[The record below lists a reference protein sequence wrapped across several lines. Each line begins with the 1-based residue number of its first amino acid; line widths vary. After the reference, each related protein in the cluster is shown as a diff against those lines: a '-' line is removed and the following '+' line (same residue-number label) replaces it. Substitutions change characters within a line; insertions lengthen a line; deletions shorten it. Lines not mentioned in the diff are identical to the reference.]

1 MMFPGL
7 DSLNLKKPPE
17 YEKIPSRTENAI
29 DYWGGEAYNICERK
43 EGHDVKKCSIKA
55 PFFEIGPKSYLYGQ
69 DVIDLAIAADA
80 ASEKYDVDIIFTTP
94 VVEIARVKAATKRI
108 HVFAPHMDPIYP
120 GRGLADILPESLV
133 AAGAEGVMLNH
144 VEKPVTFEVLGETI
158 KRAEEVGLTTIV
170 CADSMADASK
180 IATLN
185 PDIIVAE
192 PSELIGTG
200 VSVGPEYVKAATD
213 AVKNVN
219 ENILVLTA
227 AGIANG
233 EDVYNTIIAGA
244 DATGSSSGVAKAA
257 DRAAM
262 VDEMIAAVRK
272 AWDER
277 HK

>member
-1 MMFPGL
+1 M
-7 DSLNLKKPPE
+7 SNCK
-17 YEKIPSRTENAI
+17 
-29 DYWGGEAYNICERK
+29 
-43 EGHDVKKCSIKA
+43 IKA

-108 HVFAPHMDPIYP
+108 HVFAPHMDPIEP

-144 VEKPVTFEVLGETI
+144 VEKPLTFDVLEKTI
-158 KRAEEVGLTTIV
+158 ARANEVGLTTIV
-170 CADSMADASK
+170 CAASMADATK
-180 IATLN
+180 IAGLH

-200 VSVGPEYVKAATD
+200 VSVGPEYVAAATD
-213 AVKNVN
+213 CVKKVD

-277 HK
+277 HA

>member
-1 MMFPGL
+1 MI
-7 DSLNLKKPPE
+7 SNCK
-17 YEKIPSRTENAI
+17 
-29 DYWGGEAYNICERK
+29 
-43 EGHDVKKCSIKA
+43 IKA

-69 DVIDLAIAADA
+69 DVIDLAIAADK
-80 ASEKYDVDIIFTTP
+80 ASEKYGVDIIFTTP
-94 VVEIARVKAATKRI
+94 IVEIARVKAATKNI
-108 HVFAPHMDPIYP
+108 HVFAPHMDPIVP

-144 VEKPVTFEVLGETI
+144 VEKPLDFDTLAKTI
-158 KRAEEVGLTTIV
+158 VRAEEVGLTTIV

-200 VSVGPEYVKAATD
+200 VSVEAATKC
-213 AVKNVN
+213 VKDVN
-219 ENILVLTA
+219 ADILVLTA

-233 EDVYNTIIAGA
+233 QDVYNTIIAGA
-244 DATGSSSGVAKAA
+244 DATGSSSGIAKAP

-277 HK
+277 NA

>member
-1 MMFPGL
+1 MA
-7 DSLNLKKPPE
+7 K
-17 YEKIPSRTENAI
+17 RTINT
-29 DYWGGEAYNICERK
+29 
-43 EGHDVKKCSIKA
+43 
-55 PFFEIGPKSYLYGQ
+55 PFFEIGPKSYLYG
-69 DVIDLAIAADA
+69 DDILDLAKAADA
-80 ASEKYDVDIIFTTP
+80 ASAKYGVDIIFTCP
-94 VVEIARVKAATKRI
+94 VVDIRRVAENTSRI

-120 GRGLADILPESLV
+120 GRGLADTLPESLV
-133 AAGAEGVMLNH
+133 AAGATGVMLNH
-144 VEKPVTFEVLGETI
+144 VEKPLAFDVLAETI
-158 KRAEEVGLTTIV
+158 KRADEVGLLSIV

-180 IATLN
+180 IASLN

-200 VSVGPEYVKAATD
+200 VSVGPEYVEAATKC
-213 AVKNVN
+213 VKDVN
-219 ENILVLTA
+219 PNILVLTA
-227 AGIANG
+227 AGIAGG

-277 HK
+277 HN

>member
-1 MMFPGL
+1 M
-7 DSLNLKKPPE
+7 
-17 YEKIPSRTENAI
+17 IPN
-29 DYWGGEAYNICERK
+29 CK
-43 EGHDVKKCSIKA
+43 IKA

-69 DVIDLAIAADA
+69 DVIDLAIAADK
-80 ASEKYDVDIIFTTP
+80 ASEKYGVDIIFTTP
-94 VVEIARVKAATKRI
+94 IVEIARVKAATKHI
-108 HVFAPHMDPIYP
+108 HVFAPHMDPIVP

-144 VEKPVTFEVLGETI
+144 VEKPVDFETLAKTI
-158 KRAEEVGLTTIV
+158 KRAEEVGLATIV

-200 VSVGPEYVKAATD
+200 VSVGPEYVEAATKC
-213 AVKNVN
+213 VKDVN
-219 ENILVLTA
+219 ADILVLTA
-227 AGIANG
+227 AGISNG
-233 EDVYNTIIAGA
+233 QDVYNTISAGA
-244 DATGSSSGVAKAA
+244 DATGSSSGIAKAP

-262 VDEMIAAVRK
+262 VEEMIAAVRK

-277 HK
+277 NA

>member
-1 MMFPGL
+1 MNP
-7 DSLNLKKPPE
+7 
-17 YEKIPSRTENAI
+17 
-29 DYWGGEAYNICERK
+29 
-43 EGHDVKKCSIKA
+43 KCTIKA

-120 GRGLADILPESLV
+120 GRGLADTLPESLV

-144 VEKPVTFEVLGETI
+144 VEKPLGLHVLKQTI
-158 KRAEEVGLTTIV
+158 ERADEVGLTTIV
-170 CADSMADASK
+170 CTDSCAEAAMVAK
-180 IATLN
+180 LRPN
-185 PDIIVAE
+185 IIVAE

-200 VSVGPEYVKAATD
+200 VSVGPEYVAAATN
-213 AVKNVN
+213 AVKDVDPD
-219 ENILVLTA
+219 ILVLTA

-233 EDVYNTIIAGA
+233 KDVYDTIIAGA

-277 HK
+277 HN

>member
-1 MMFPGL
+1 M
-7 DSLNLKKPPE
+7 SKTCK
-17 YEKIPSRTENAI
+17 
-29 DYWGGEAYNICERK
+29 
-43 EGHDVKKCSIKA
+43 IKA

-69 DVIDLAIAADA
+69 DVIDLAIAADK
-80 ASEKYDVDIIFTTP
+80 ASEKYGVDIIFTTP
-94 VVEIARVKAATKRI
+94 IVEIARVKAATKHI
-108 HVFAPHMDPIYP
+108 HVFAPHMDPIVP
-120 GRGLADILPESLV
+120 GRGLADVLPESLV

-144 VEKPVTFEVLGETI
+144 VEKPLTLATLKATI

-170 CADSMADASK
+170 CADSIVEAGM
-180 IATLN
+180 IAKLN

-200 VSVGPEYVKAATD
+200 LTSGPEYVAA
-213 AVKNVN
+213 AAKSVKDVN
-219 ENILVLTA
+219 PDILVLTA

-233 EDVYNTIIAGA
+233 QDVYNTIIAGA

-262 VDEMIAAVRK
+262 VDEMISAVRR

-277 HK
+277 SAK

>member
-1 MMFPGL
+1 MNKNCP
-7 DSLNLKKPPE
+7 
-17 YEKIPSRTENAI
+17 
-29 DYWGGEAYNICERK
+29 
-43 EGHDVKKCSIKA
+43 IKA

-69 DVIDLAIAADA
+69 DVIDLAVAADA
-80 ASEKYDVDIIFTTP
+80 ASEKYGVDIIFTTP
-94 VVEIARVKAATKRI
+94 VVEIARVKAATKHI
-108 HVFAPHMDPIYP
+108 HVFAPHMDPITP

-144 VEKPVTFEVLGETI
+144 VEKPVTFDVLEKTI
-158 KRAEEVGLTTIV
+158 QRAEEVGLLTIV

-200 VSVGPEYVKAATD
+200 VSVGPEYVEAATKC
-213 AVKNVN
+213 VKNVN
-219 ENILVLTA
+219 PDILVLTA

-233 EDVYNTIIAGA
+233 QDVYNTMIAGA
-244 DATGSSSGVAKAA
+244 DATGSSSGVAKAP

-277 HK
+277 HA